1 MPQLTQPEIDR
12 LKELHKRN
20 VYEVKVPI
28 DDSNKEFKYLY
39 LRKPT
44 RQETSFYMARVSGN
58 NPLGAKEDLI
68 KACKVA
74 GDEEI
79 LLDDELFLSAC
90 TALPELIVFRT
101 AEIKKK

>member
-1 MPQLTQPEIDR
+1 MPQLTQPEIER
-12 LKELHKRN
+12 LKSLHG
-20 VYEVKVPI
+20 EVFEITVPC
-28 DDSNKEFKYLY
+28 DDTNTEYKYLY
-39 LRKPT
+39 LRKPR

-68 KACKVA
+68 KACKIA

-79 LLDDELFLSAC
+79 LLNDELFLSAC
-90 TALPELIVFRT
+90 TALPELIIIRT